1 MVEGGAKYT
10 AEWADTKCADSMYV
24 VIKCKEEGNQ
34 EEGQAPTIN
43 GYCYDQITT
52 SDPQLDA
59 FPHEVDG
66 FEGEDGFEYATLM
79 KAMEYLELVNT
90 THAGVQCECP
100 PPLKKVKSGNHLQEF
115 LENDKTKGEMGH
127 WWAYISTCDDD
138 LLLKVLAVANKLNC
152 ESLMRLCSAR
162 TCDRIYNC
170 SVVG

>member
-127 WWAYISTCDDD
+127 WWGYIS
-138 LLLKVLAVANKLNC
+138 
-152 ESLMRLCSAR
+152 
-162 TCDRIYNC
+162 
-170 SVVG
+170 